1 MKCIEVSSPKANK
14 KDVEIISSK
23 VVKLFFDNFDLRR
36 SNYFT
41 HFFSFFKPICSVT
54 PIRKYPTTKVQSK
67 DLPMFIQMSSAG
79 CLSDS
84 RGNPERPLENG

>member
-41 HFFSFFKPICSVT
+41 HFFFIFQTHMLSHTNQKISHH
-54 PIRKYPTTKVQSK
+54 KVQSK

-84 RGNPERPLENG
+84 RGNPERPLQNG